1 MRPSTIVRSGAV
13 LTATA
18 LAITLGTGPA
28 SATDSTSSSAVRTA
42 APAAETRDS
51 VADAAARPSGAARAA
66 AVTLG
71 TFRLESGVITSK
83 ELTSIY
89 GDVLA
94 SDPGT
99 TSATTTVTV
108 NGVVK
113 GDVKLYIA
121 EDKGGVDIPR
131 AWGSGAVV
139 LGPTTFG
146 TGADATVDTKKS
158 NTFYVRKNIKT
169 TRGASTETIKD
180 DIALRIRRVNSKI
193 SFKAQQIKIVNPSS
207 GQYVSAGS
215 VKLQYKSG
223 STWKTKK
230 TIKLDSSGNGSYSR
244 TTSSKYRYRLFI
256 SKTSRSVEFRTEQ
269 SSRI

>member
-1 MRPSTIVRSGAV
+1 MRPSTLVRSGAV

-28 SATDSTSSSAVRTA
+28 SATDSTSSSAVRAA
-42 APAAETRDS
+42 APAAEARGS
-51 VADAAARPSGAARAA
+51 FADAAARTSGPVKPA

-71 TFRLESGVITSK
+71 TFRLNSGVITSK
-83 ELTSIY
+83 DLTGIF
-89 GDVLA
+89 GDVIP
-94 SDPGT
+94 SGSGT
-99 TSATTTVTV
+99 VTSAVTTVTV

-113 GDVKLYIA
+113 GQVPLYPG
-121 EDKGGVDIPR
+121 DDNGGVDIPR
-131 AWGSGAVV
+131 VWGSGAVV
-139 LGPTTFG
+139 LGPTTFNYQG
-146 TGADATVDTKKS
+146 EPSSLETKKS

-169 TRGASTETIKD
+169 TRSDG
-180 DIALRIRRVNSKI
+180 IALRIRRVNSKI

-269 SSRI
+269 SDRI